1 MIDRKQNYV
10 LPRTVDQAAE
20 LLISDLLLEHLQAIT
35 MLSESDFQ
43 QLCKAV
49 APYIIDEFQLY
60 TGNDALL
67 NDCFS
72 RATSSQQTDPVT
84 IILASMR
91 SKLTQLH
98 DIYIVE

>member
-1 MIDRKQNYV
+1 MIDRKQNYA

-35 MLSESDFQ
+35 MLSEADFQ

-72 RATSSQQTDPVT
+72 QAGSSRQTDPVT
-84 IILASMR
+84 IILSSLR
-91 SKLTQLH
+91 NKLTQVH

>member
-1 MIDRKQNYV
+1 MIDRKNNYM
-10 LPRTVDQAAE
+10 LPHTVDQAAE
-20 LLISDLLLEHLQAIT
+20 LLISDLLLEHLYAIT

-43 QLCKAV
+43 KLCKAV

-72 RATSSQQTDPVT
+72 QSGFSQQTDPVT
-84 IILASMR
+84 IILSSIR
-91 SKLTQLH
+91 DKLTEIH